1 MSFLSIDQ
9 SSNLEDGLY
18 TGEEICVMSLG
29 ENDGIATGID
39 QVGVEMELDPEVLST
54 SMISEITPREGVED
68 CAQQQQQQRA
78 TLTSQHESS
87 NNLGVAIHPAMPTVA
102 DRRAVATEQYIRSTN
117 NKRRASAPVPI
128 TIPPLGRVLITKR
141 TIPTK
146 LQFIKRHLFT
156 KASNKIKTIV
166 HNTALPSPRSPKAL
180 KMMNKGAKNAAE
192 NDSHDSYTVS
202 TSHDSLISSSSSTIA
217 SSSTY
222 PCSMA
227 APSSI
232 TTSTCDFSPDP
243 NLDVIFESYLASNHW
258 EAAKKGDFAT
268 LSYMVNHD
276 DSNIWTQKD
285 EYGHVP
291 LYYACTSY
299 SKRGDGLAFGK
310 YGLESVQLLV
320 SVWPR
325 HVDLPRELLERC
337 SMRDAIHE
345 DVVEVLSRSG
355 ALCSNAVVLSPGKS
369 KARIQGMSDVVPV
382 SFLEDL
388 GDDGYVEDY

>member
-1 MSFLSIDQ
+1 M
-9 SSNLEDGLY
+9 
-18 TGEEICVMSLG
+18 
-29 ENDGIATGID
+29 A
-39 QVGVEMELDPEVLST
+39 
-54 SMISEITPREGVED
+54 
-68 CAQQQQQQRA
+68 AQQQQQQQA
-78 TLTSQHESS
+78 MSTSQHESS
-87 NNLGVAIHPAMPTVA
+87 NNPSIAVPLAMPTVA
-102 DRRAVATEQYIRSTN
+102 DRRAFATEQYIRSTT
-117 NKRRASAPVPI
+117 NKRRASPPVPI

-156 KASNKIKTIV
+156 KATNKIKTIA
-166 HNTALPSPRSPKAL
+166 HTTGLPSPRSPKAL
-180 KMMNKGAKNAAE
+180 KMRINNNNNNGTKNPAD
-192 NDSHDSYTVS
+192 NDSHDALTVSTAVS
-202 TSHDSLISSSSSTIA
+202 TSHDSITSSSSSTIA
-217 SSSTY
+217 SIGTY
-222 PCSMA
+222 PHRLA

-258 EAAKKGDFAT
+258 DAAKKGDYAT
-268 LSYMVNHD
+268 LSYMVCHD
-276 DSNIWTQKD
+276 DANIWTQKD
-285 EYGHVP
+285 QFGHVP

-325 HVDLPRELLERC
+325 HLDLPRELLERC

-355 ALCSNAVVLSPGKS
+355 ALCPNAVVLSPGKS
-369 KARIQGMSDVVPV
+369 KARIQGMADVVPV